1 MDSVSS
7 TDLWWIN
14 HLDKP
19 SKLKCHGATV
29 ETLLK
34 VPPFKGGSQGS
45 SDRRAGPQGS
55 SGEGPGCAHLGTEL
69 QDRKNGGACLWGGRR
84 GKEQASVSVPGPELG
99 YLEGDKQGLNTGE
112 VGPAARLREKG

>member
-19 SKLKCHGATV
+19 SKFKCHGTTV

-34 VPPFKGGSQGS
+34 VPLFKGGSQGS
-45 SDRRAGPQGS
+45 SDRPAGPQAAQ
-55 SGEGPGCAHLGTEL
+55 GEGPGSAHLGTE
-69 QDRKNGGACLWGGRR
+69 RRGGACLWGGRR

-112 VGPAARLREKG
+112 VGPAARLREKGWS